1 MATVPKAS
9 PPLNL
14 ASVTKARLGPSTR
27 VVSQGQSSVE
37 ELQSSVN
44 VSFDSAAYGFREED
58 RSSFDHQRGN
68 RQPHYQ
74 PGVVN
79 APTQAFAA
87 MLEGTET
94 ASAGGDSKGPRFSGL
109 RFMKK
114 TPGWSP
120 AKTTCWGLPSAWFCR
135 AGVPGIQPGTQIR
148 GRLGASFFIFA

>member
-68 RQPHYQ
+68 RQPHHQ

-94 ASAGGDSKGPRFSGL
+94 ASAGGDSKGPRFSVLISKVIEIYEKNARVVSGENYVL
-109 RFMKK
+109 
-114 TPGWSP
+114 
-120 AKTTCWGLPSAWFCR
+120 
-135 AGVPGIQPGTQIR
+135 GTSVS
-148 GRLGASFFIFA
+148 LVL